1 MMPKEV
7 DCLGINLTKDM
18 QDLFTEITN
27 IAEGN

>member
-7 DCLGINLTKDM
+7 DCLGINLAKDM